1 MQQPPEPPL
10 SHEQQAPI
18 AAALDGHSL
27 LLTGGAG
34 TGKSAT
40 LHALIKAL
48 RAKYAGRPGAVAV
61 VAPTGVA
68 ALNVGGTT
76 IHAWAKW
83 APMTREQA
91 TSKSFTPV
99 PWRAVQVLVVDEVS
113 MVSDWQLELMDRLG
127 RAFRDKSKPFGG
139 IQLVLC
145 GDFLQLAPVEGALCF
160 KSPVWA
166 AARLQRFELTYA
178 FRQGADGCFAAML
191 AEVRTGQPSDDTL
204 AALQSG
210 GAGDLLHDNIEP
222 TLLYTTN
229 AKVDDENRTRL
240 SQLASVA
247 KRFVAQ
253 DSGEKNALKYASA
266 WTNAPDTLD
275 LKLDAQ
281 VVLLRN
287 LDIAGGL
294 VNGSRGVVVGFA
306 GTDEPVVRFACGAT
320 MTITRVTWTKKNDM
334 ERTVATRVQLPLA
347 LAWALTVHKAQG
359 MSLDRV
365 RVDLSGNFAPAGM
378 AYVALSRCRTL
389 AGLCVTGLT
398 RGKICVDAGAL
409 AFYAAEG
416 QVEQKRRK
424 VMHDYIE
431 NDVDGDVRVWISE

>member
-1 MQQPPEPPL
+1 MQPQPEPQL

-18 AAALDGHSL
+18 AAALHGQSL

-48 RAKYAGRPGAVAV
+48 RAKHAGRAGAVAV

-83 APMTREQA
+83 GLLTREQA
-91 TSKSFTPV
+91 ASKTFAPE
-99 PWRAVQVLVVDEVS
+99 PWRQVQVLVVDEVS
-113 MVSDWQLELMDRLG
+113 MVADWMLELMDRLA
-127 RAFRDKSKPFGG
+127 RAFRNKHRPFGG

-160 KSPVWA
+160 KSHVWRDA
-166 AARLQRFELTYA
+166 QLQRFELTYA
-178 FRQGADGCFAAML
+178 FRQGADGRFAAML
-191 AEVRTGQPSDDTL
+191 AEVRTGKPSDETL

-210 GAGDLLHDNIEP
+210 GAQDVHDNIEP

-229 AKVDDENRTRL
+229 RMVDGENSVRL
-240 SQLASVA
+240 AQLLGVV

-253 DSGEKNALKYASA
+253 DSGEKHALKNTTG

-294 VNGSRGVVVGFA
+294 VNGSRGVVVGFS
-306 GTDEPVVRFACGAT
+306 GDEQQPVVRFACGTT
-320 MTITRVTWTKKNDM
+320 MTIVRATWTKKNDM

-365 RVDLSGNFAPAGM
+365 RVDLSGSFAPPGA

-389 AGLCVTGLT
+389 AGLCVTGLM
-398 RGKICVDAGAL
+398 RGKIHVDAEAL
-409 AFYAAEG
+409 AFCAQEVPASNSS
-416 QVEQKRRK
+416 QKRRK
-424 VMHDYIE
+424 VGE
-431 NDVDGDVRVWISE
+431 